1 MDKHIKC
8 ALSTKN
14 IGTIEERPGEKMKRI
29 LVTGANGYIGQHVVD
44 IAIKKGYEV
53 LACDIKNTGI
63 NPTAT
68 FYDTPILSGDKNL
81 YEKLNKPDICI
92 HLAWQDGFTHNAP
105 SHMLNL
111 SKHYEFLMNLAEGG
125 CKRIAVMGSMHE
137 IGYWEGKIDESTPC
151 NPLSLYGIAKNALR
165 QALMLGAKEKAFHLY
180 WLRAYYIL
188 GDDNR
193 NHSIF
198 TKLLT
203 AAKEGKKEF
212 PFTSGKNKY
221 DFVDV
226 AELAEMIVDASTQDK
241 FTGIINV
248 CSGNPISLGE
258 KVECF
263 IQEHGLNITLQY
275 GAFPDR
281 AYDSPIVYGDNTI
294 IHRIQEKRKSQ

>member
-1 MDKHIKC
+1 M
-8 ALSTKN
+8 LSIEN
-14 IGTIEERPGEKMKRI
+14 IGGIEERSGEEMKKI
-29 LVTGANGYIGQHVVD
+29 LITGANGYIGQHVVD

-63 NPTAT
+63 NPAAV
-68 FYDTPILSGDKNL
+68 FCDTPILTGDKSL
-81 YEKLNKPDICI
+81 FEKLNRPDICI
-92 HLAWQDGFTHNAP
+92 HLAWQDGFTHNAS

-111 SKHYEFLMNLAEGG
+111 SKHYEFLMNLVEAG
-125 CKRIAVMGSMHE
+125 CKHIAVMGSMHE
-137 IGYWEGKIDESTPC
+137 IGYWEGEIDENTPC

-165 QALMLGAKEKAFHLY
+165 QALILGAKEKNFHLY

-203 AAKEGKKEF
+203 AAREGKKEF

-226 AELAEMIVDASTQDK
+226 VDLAEMIVDASTQDE

-258 KVECF
+258 KVESF
-263 IQEHGLNITLQY
+263 INEHDLEIALKY

-281 AYDSPIVYGDNTI
+281 TYDSPIVYGDNTI
-294 IHRIQEKRKSQ
+294 IHRIQEKRKPQ